1 MRCTPWYSCLVAAV
15 LAAGA
20 AAASADEGMW
30 LFSNPP
36 KKELQRRYDFAPP
49 DDWYVHLQRSSV
61 RVNSGGSGEF
71 VSSTGLVLTN
81 HHIGIDALEKLST
94 PEKNYVAD
102 GFYARTPAE
111 EIKCPDI
118 ELNVL
123 MSVEDVT
130 ERVNAAVRP
139 GSSMADAEKARRA
152 VMNTIEQESS
162 KKTGLRSDVVMLY
175 RGGLYQ
181 LYRYKKYTD
190 VRLVFAPEQDMAN
203 FGGDPDNFEYPRY
216 DLDICFFRAYENGAP
231 AKIEHFLKWSRK
243 GVSDSDL
250 IFVSGHPGY
259 SERQDTM
266 AHLEYLRDA
275 SLPLTLNVIR
285 RREVLLSV
293 FSARSDEDAREA
305 QDELL
310 NIQNARKAEVGRLAG
325 LQDPALM
332 AGKAAAEAAFR
343 QAVQRDPQLR
353 QTCGHAWDEIA
364 AALKTRRGTFVDEA
378 LLERGL
384 AFNSHLFGIARTLL
398 RLAEEDAK
406 PNTERLREY
415 RESNR
420 ASLEQALFS
429 PAPLYDRFETAK
441 LADSLTMY
449 MELKGADDELV
460 RKVMAGKSPA
470 DRAAELIAGT
480 KLKDVAVRKQ
490 LAKGGA
496 KALAAAGDPMI
507 ELARLVD
514 APARKFRKTG
524 EELGEAMQQSY
535 GKLARARFALEG
547 TSVYPDATF
556 TLRLAFGVV
565 EGYVQGDER
574 IPPWTTLAGAYRH
587 SEAHGGRPPYA
598 LPKRWLDRKD
608 RVDLRTPLNF
618 LSTADIIGGNSGSP
632 VVNRAGELVG
642 VIFDGNLPSL
652 VWDFIYDD
660 KEGRAIAVDGRAIQ
674 EALRRVYGA
683 TALAK
688 ELGR

>member
-1 MRCTPWYSCLVAAV
+1 MTCIHWCFFLVAAA
-15 LAAGA
+15 LAAGPA
-20 AAASADEGMW
+20 AAAADEGMW

-36 KKELQRRYDFAPP
+36 KKELQQRYNFAPP
-49 DDWYVHLQRSSV
+49 DDWYVHLQRASV

-71 VSSTGLVLTN
+71 VSSTGLMLTN
-81 HHIGIDALEKLST
+81 HHIGIDSLEKLST

-111 EIKCPDI
+111 ELKCPDI

-139 GSSMADAEKARRA
+139 GSSMAEAEKARRA
-152 VMNTIEQESS
+152 VMNTIEMESM
-162 KKTGLRSDVVMLY
+162 KKTGLRSDVVTLY
-175 RGGLYQ
+175 HGGMYQ

-190 VRLVFAPEQDMAN
+190 VRLVFAPEEGIAN

-231 AKIEHFLKWSRK
+231 AKIEHFLKWNRK
-243 GVSDSDL
+243 GVSDGDL
-250 IFVSGHPGY
+250 IFVSGHPGVT
-259 SERQDTM
+259 EREDTL
-266 AHLEYLRDA
+266 AHLEAFRDYRI
-275 SLPLTLNVIR
+275 PFILNLIR

-293 FSARSDEDAREA
+293 FSARSVVDAREGR
-305 QDELL
+305 DELL
-310 NIQNARKAEVGRLAG
+310 NIQNARKAEVGRLGG

-332 AGKAAAEAAFR
+332 AAKAAAEKAFR
-343 QAVQRDPQLR
+343 QAVQRDPKLR
-353 QTCGHAWDEIA
+353 ATCGRAWDDIA
-364 AALKTRRGTFVDEA
+364 AAMKTRRATFVDDA

-384 AFNSHLFGIARTLL
+384 AFNSHLFGFARALV
-398 RLAEEDAK
+398 RLAEENGK
-406 PNTERLREY
+406 PNAERLREY

-429 PAPLYDRFETAK
+429 PAPIYDRFETAK
-441 LADSLTMY
+441 LADSLAMY

-460 RKVMAGKSPA
+460 RKVMAGKSPSQ
-470 DRAAELIAGT
+470 RAAELIAGT
-480 KLKDVAVRKQ
+480 KLKDVALRKQ
-490 LAKGGA
+490 LAAGGA
-496 KALAAAGDPMI
+496 KALAAAQDPMI
-507 ELARLVD
+507 ELARTVD
-514 APARKFRKTG
+514 APARNLRKTG

-535 GKLARARFALEG
+535 AKLAKARFALEG
-547 TSVYPDATF
+547 TNVYPDATF

-565 EGYVQGDER
+565 EGYMEGEER
-574 IPPWTTLAGAYRH
+574 IPPWTTLGGAYH
-587 SEAHGGRPPYA
+587 HAEAHGGRPPYA

-608 RVDLRTPLNF
+608 RLDLRTPLNF

-632 VVNRAGELVG
+632 VVNRAGEFVG

-652 VWDFIYDD
+652 VWDFVYDD
-660 KEGRAIAVDGRAIQ
+660 NQGRAIAVDGRAIQ

-683 TALAK
+683 AALAN
-688 ELGR
+688 ELGK